1 MYCRRH
7 ITITVLFVFF
17 LAVSLHAGDQK
28 KQQQIYVKADQ
39 TADLQPAK
47 MVAAKQKCENW
58 ALAAGLETL
67 FQREG
72 VSLDQNYWV
81 TRLSGA
87 EVCHQE
93 LPDLDTVAN
102 AVNQDFVQPDG
113 QHVRLEVGVVSG
125 PPTNAD
131 AMIAG
136 IKRQQLSLLL
146 WRGHPYYL
154 TGVTY
159 DEHAAANGFRMFL
172 IKELR
177 LSDTY
182 AQQPAVVFQ
191 KGRDDASQ
199 MNGFMTVSVIPQ

>member
-7 ITITVLFVFF
+7 ITVVILFVS
-17 LAVSLHAGDQK
+17 LAASLHAGDQK

-47 MVAAKQKCENW
+47 FVTTKQKCENW
-58 ALAAGLETL
+58 TLAAGLETL

-102 AVNQDFVQPDG
+102 AVNRDFVQPDG
-113 QHVRLEVGVVSG
+113 KHVRLEVNVVSG

-131 AMIAG
+131 AMIAA
-136 IKRQQLSLLL
+136 IKQQRLSLLL

-159 DEHAAANGFRMFL
+159 DEHAGANGFRMFV
-172 IKELR
+172 IKEMR
-177 LSDTY
+177 LADTY
-182 AQQPAVVFQ
+182 AQQPAVIFQ
-191 KGRDDASQ
+191 KGRDNADEV
-199 MNGFMTVSVIPQ
+199 NGLLTVSVTPQ